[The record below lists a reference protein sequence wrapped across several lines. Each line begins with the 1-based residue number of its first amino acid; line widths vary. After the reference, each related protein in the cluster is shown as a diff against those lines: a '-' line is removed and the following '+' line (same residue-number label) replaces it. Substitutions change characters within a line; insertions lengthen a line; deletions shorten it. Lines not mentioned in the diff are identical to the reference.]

1 MSQPPSFFNPT
12 NHGQADNSEVNWAQ
26 LAQRWMSERAAV
38 DQQPSHIP
46 PNFAPSPYL
55 QRFPVPQQIAPRPIV
70 PVANHQS
77 NYGSFFLPPPTR
89 HSAAPPIHQHGRF
102 PPRPSHFSPY
112 EQPHIPTQYAPYS
125 QPPMPNHSWPQS
137 TGLPPI
143 RPPIHVEEPR
153 QERPLF
159 QSHATAKRKNSI
171 PKKFDDDEQ
180 CPEGVMAHWLRNFD
194 PPPGQES
201 STAAW
206 MRDNRQLLNSEPN
219 SIDQKTRKKLPPW
232 ILEGLEKAE
241 KEKQKKLE
249 KEMAEQKAA
258 DEEAKRNERRQAKG
272 LGKFDSDSED
282 EDKLKEPGSSSYDP
296 AAQTT
301 KLRMDRK
308 RKGHEI
314 DSQEFEYNEMLAVKR
329 LVTSVLLSASDQS
342 LDQLVRG
349 IVHKNRREGKF
360 KFVAK
365 KSTALAALSSIADYS
380 DEDE

>member
-12 NHGQADNSEVNWAQ
+12 NHGQSDNSEVNWAQ

-38 DQQPSHIP
+38 DQQPSHVQ
-46 PNFAPSPYL
+46 PNFAPSPYR
-55 QRFPVPQQIAPRPIV
+55 QPFPVQQHLPPRPI
-70 PVANHQS
+70 ANHQS
-77 NYGSFFLPPPTR
+77 SYGSFFLPPPTR

-102 PPRPSHFSPY
+102 PLRPSHFSPY

-125 QPPMPNHSWPQS
+125 QPPMPNHSWPHS
-137 TGLPPI
+137 SGLSAI
-143 RPPIHVEEPR
+143 RPLVYVEEPR

-159 QSHATAKRKNSI
+159 QSHATAKRKNSH

-180 CPEGVMAHWLRNFD
+180 FPDGVMAHWLRNFD

-206 MRDNRQLLNSEPN
+206 MRDNSQLLNSEPN
-219 SIDQKTRKKLPPW
+219 TIDQKTRKKLPPW

-249 KEMAEQKAA
+249 KEIAEQKAA
-258 DEEAKRNERRQAKG
+258 DEEAKRKERRQAKG

-282 EDKLKEPGSSSYDP
+282 EDRALKESSSSSHDLS
-296 AAQTT
+296 AQTS
-301 KLRMDRK
+301 KLRVDRK
-308 RKGHEI
+308 RKCHEI
-314 DSQEFEYNEMLAVKR
+314 ESQELEYNEMLAVKR

-349 IVHKNRREGKF
+349 IVQKNRREAKP
-360 KFVAK
+360 KVVAK